1 MVIDFLIIPQFTAV
15 LNYKSRYNPHI
26 ISVLHRSAYLRL
38 VLNLDVLWNDAGFSV
53 SSGAHFL
60 IVKKKTI
67 FSVLSSKICFF
78 VPKEVFCCS
87 NPRIWYSITK
97 NPSLQSGTFLQFVKF
112 LWKNPLLFVHSFAI
126 LCIKIPLRNL

>member
-1 MVIDFLIIPQFTAV
+1 MVIDFLIIPQLTAV

-26 ISVLHRSAYLRL
+26 ISVFHRSTYLRL

-87 NPRIWYSITK
+87 NPLESGIQLTK

-126 LCIKIPLRNL
+126 TV